1 MASCT
6 PISTRP
12 ISWRSFSWPE
22 QGGLDSLAPCETSEP
37 IVPLG
42 SEVLVKEAEVDQ
54 AFASGRIDDA
64 SLTAKVTAESRL
76 CANKAVSAAVA
87 NSESCGAVDRDSPKA
102 MVI

>member
-1 MASCT
+1 M
-6 PISTRP
+6 
-12 ISWRSFSWPE
+12 
-22 QGGLDSLAPCETSEP
+22 SEP

-76 CANKAVSAAVA
+76 SANKAVSAAVA
-87 NSESCGAVDRDSPKA
+87 NSESCRAVEREELPKGYGNIILHSDDRVQHGSAKRLTENEMSDF
-102 MVI
+102 